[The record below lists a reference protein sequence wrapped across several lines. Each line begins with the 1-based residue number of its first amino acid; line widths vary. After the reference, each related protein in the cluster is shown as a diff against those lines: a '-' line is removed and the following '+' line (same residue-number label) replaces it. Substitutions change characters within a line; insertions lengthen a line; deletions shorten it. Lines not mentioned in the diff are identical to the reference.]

1 HEEYEDS
8 RRADGLIL
16 LGYGDYLQY
25 RVRLERLTEQGT
37 HFVRWGAVQ
46 AGQPG
51 LSIGSDNCQGG
62 YEATRHLIGLGRR
75 QLAFLGGAS
84 RGCPEFL
91 DRYRGFLQALGEAGL
106 PATPDL
112 RVDAITTEEAG
123 YAAANELLARRLE
136 FDAIVAASDLIA
148 LGAMRALQAQRI
160 DVPAGVS
167 VVGFDDIPAAALAN
181 PPLTTIAQNTRLA
194 GEVLVDTLLRQ
205 IRDEPVQAQV
215 LPTRLVVRRS
225 CGASALRPDAGSEGF
240 IASHC
245 GLRTPQHQRPG
256 EHQAH
261 PAHDQRVDRRA
272 AEQYPQ
278 EESQDR
284 GGDELRDDDEEVEY
298 AHVHAHLL
306 RRHAGREQRVRKR
319 QDRSPG
325 QAHAEHRQQQPVRI
339 REQRKAEQRRAPRP
353 QVEEVTRL
361 QSEAASHHRDD
372 GRSERGKAVV
382 GGKQHPDP
390 VGAAVIGIG
399 VRVAGPEAHLGNRGG
414 RVDPHRKEREPR
426 EELNGREAAHR
437 QRHGRE
443 IAHEGAERSGA
454 QTVAVHALPETPEQ
468 CAAEQQVQ
476 LPVEAREPC
485 EDEAAEP

>member
-1 HEEYEDS
+1 MKATSFDIAYRAGVSQPTVSRALRGSPQVSEATRKRVLAVAQQLNYKVDKNASNLRFQRSSTLALLIFEDPTPDDSAINPFFVSMLGSVTRACAQRGYDLLVSFQQQSGNWHEEYEDS

-62 YEATRHLIGLGRR
+62 YEATRHLVGLGRR

-106 PATPDL
+106 AATPDL

-123 YAAANELLARRLE
+123 YAAANELLARRLG

-148 LGAMRALQAQRI
+148 LGAMRALQEQRI
-160 DVPAGVS
+160 DVPAAVS

-205 IRDEPVQAQV
+205 IQDEPVEARI

-225 CGASALRPDAGSEGF
+225 CGAGA
-240 IASHC
+240 
-245 GLRTPQHQRPG
+245 PG
-256 EHQAH
+256 
-261 PAHDQRVDRRA
+261 
-272 AEQYPQ
+272 
-278 EESQDR
+278 
-284 GGDELRDDDEEVEY
+284 
-298 AHVHAHLL
+298 
-306 RRHAGREQRVRKR
+306 
-319 QDRSPG
+319 PG
-325 QAHAEHRQQQPVRI
+325 
-339 REQRKAEQRRAPRP
+339 RAP
-353 QVEEVTRL
+353 
-361 QSEAASHHRDD
+361 
-372 GRSERGKAVV
+372 
-382 GGKQHPDP
+382 
-390 VGAAVIGIG
+390 
-399 VRVAGPEAHLGNRGG
+399 
-414 RVDPHRKEREPR
+414 
-426 EELNGREAAHR
+426 
-437 QRHGRE
+437 
-443 IAHEGAERSGA
+443 
-454 QTVAVHALPETPEQ
+454 
-468 CAAEQQVQ
+468 
-476 LPVEAREPC
+476 
-485 EDEAAEP
+485 

>member
-1 HEEYEDS
+1 MSHEKAHGRTAAKATSFDIAYRAGVSQPTVSRALRGSPQVSEATRKRVLAVAQQLNYKVDKNASNLRFQRSSTLALLIFEDPTPDESAINPFFVSMLGSVTRACAQRGYDLLVSFQQQCGNWHEQYEDS

-46 AGQPG
+46 TGQPG

-148 LGAMRALQAQRI
+148 LGAMRALQEQRI
-160 DVPAGVS
+160 DVPAAVS

-225 CGASALRPDAGSEGF
+225 CGASALRPDA
-240 IASHC
+240 AS
-245 GLRTPQHQRPG
+245 
-256 EHQAH
+256 
-261 PAHDQRVDRRA
+261 
-272 AEQYPQ
+272 
-278 EESQDR
+278 
-284 GGDELRDDDEEVEY
+284 
-298 AHVHAHLL
+298 
-306 RRHAGREQRVRKR
+306 
-319 QDRSPG
+319 
-325 QAHAEHRQQQPVRI
+325 
-339 REQRKAEQRRAPRP
+339 
-353 QVEEVTRL
+353 
-361 QSEAASHHRDD
+361 
-372 GRSERGKAVV
+372 
-382 GGKQHPDP
+382 
-390 VGAAVIGIG
+390 
-399 VRVAGPEAHLGNRGG
+399 
-414 RVDPHRKEREPR
+414 
-426 EELNGREAAHR
+426 
-437 QRHGRE
+437 
-443 IAHEGAERSGA
+443 
-454 QTVAVHALPETPEQ
+454 
-468 CAAEQQVQ
+468 
-476 LPVEAREPC
+476 
-485 EDEAAEP
+485 